1 MTRDGLV
8 EENLRTGEQ
17 TLKRT
22 DKPEH
27 DPVEEANSPRLDG
40 AADNAPVIAEMSGK
54 GPEPEMDFCADA
66 DDGGEVLPRRRST
79 AKQSADYYN
88 AHKENGQTGKP
99 FSEPSAPDNEESQ
112 TGDVNAGASTRKK
125 SRLSFE
131 DERSGMVRGAGMGI
145 KRAAKKGVDAAAGYT
160 HKKVHQ
166 AEKEN
171 SGVESAHKS
180 EEAAERLYGFFNGR
194 KKKKLKERPARSEKK
209 QAERETGSRLKF
221 SEEDA
226 DAEDTVQEA
235 PEKKMAASKKAK
247 KKAAQKPIPAAKDG
261 KAAAK
266 DYQKKR
272 YKAAYAS
279 AIRGEK
285 AGAAAG
291 KQASAVANTVAD
303 KAKAAVQELVVKNK
317 AVLAGVGLAAMLL
330 FLIMGAFSSCSAVFQ
345 GGGGTFIGTTYPSR
359 DADMEGAE
367 NEYLRLEEEL
377 QRQIDRIESSY
388 PGYDE
393 YRYQLDEISHDPYQL
408 ISHLTAVYEQF
419 TVGQVMSPI
428 QALFQEQYVLKV
440 WETIEIRTRMETRT
454 GYTTSID
461 PFTGGITVDSYQYEV
476 EVEYEY
482 KILNVWLKNN
492 GFDTV
497 ARNNMDDK
505 QTGRYDAYNLTYGN
519 RPELFGAGT
528 FTYNGT
534 VSAGGGTGGTS
545 GGGGYT
551 VPAEALS
558 DETFARMLEEAEKY
572 LGMPYVWG
580 GSDPSTSF
588 DCSGFVCYVIN
599 HCGNGWNVGRTT
611 AEGLRQKCTYVSPD
625 DAQPG
630 DLIFFE
636 KTYNTSGA
644 SHVGIY
650 VGGGQMLHCGNPISY
665 TSINSNYWRNHFLA
679 FGRIR

>member
-1 MTRDGLV
+1 M

-17 TLKRT
+17 TLKRA
-22 DKPEH
+22 DNPEH
-27 DPVEEANSPRLDG
+27 DPGEDANSLQPDG
-40 AADNAPVIAEMSGK
+40 AADNASAIAEMSGE
-54 GPEPEMDFCADA
+54 EPERETDFCEAA

-79 AKQSADYYN
+79 ARQSADYYN
-88 AHKENGQTGKP
+88 SHKENGQAEKP
-99 FSEPSAPDNEESQ
+99 FSDPSAPDIEESQ
-112 TGDVNAGASTRKK
+112 AGDANAGASTRRK

-131 DERSGMVRGAGMGI
+131 DERGGMVRGAGMGI

-180 EEAAERLYGFFNGR
+180 EETAERLYGFFNGR
-194 KKKKLKERPARSEKK
+194 KKKKLKEKSARSEKK
-209 QAERETGSRLKF
+209 QAEREKGSRLKF

-226 DAEDTVQEA
+226 AAEDTVQKA
-235 PEKKMAASKKAK
+235 PEKKKAASKKAK
-247 KKAAQKPIPAAKDG
+247 KKVAQKPNPAAKDG

-266 DYQKKR
+266 AYQKKR

-279 AIRGEK
+279 AVRGQK
-285 AGAAAG
+285 NRAAAG
-291 KQASAVANTVAD
+291 KQASAAANTVAD

-345 GGGGTFIGTTYPSR
+345 GGGTFIGTTYPSR
-359 DADMEGAE
+359 DDDMEGAE

-428 QALFQEQYVLKV
+428 HALFQEQYVLKV

-461 PFTGGITVDSYQYEV
+461 PFTGSITVDSYQYEV

-534 VSAGGGTGGTS
+534 GGAGGGTGGTS
-545 GGGGYT
+545 GGGSYT

-665 TSINSNYWRNHFLA
+665 TSINSNYWQSHFLA
-679 FGRIR
+679 FGRIG